1 MRLILLLA
9 CALSFFVATPGHA
22 APASRDSVEQLF
34 SMIDMQKTYDATF
47 DAMKKSVDD
56 AFLKSPQLQT
66 LTPEQRQHFD
76 AGMQRMYALMHD
88 EMDWRKL
95 KPEYEQM
102 YMDTFSQ
109 DEIDGILAFYRTP
122 SGQAMIQKM
131 PVMMG
136 KVMQLTQSRM
146 QNLMPRVMQIMQD
159 AMKDA
164 KPAGA
169 QPAAPAH

>member
-1 MRLILLLA
+1 MRFILILA

-22 APASRDSVEQLF
+22 APASRESVEQLF
-34 SMIDMQKTYDATF
+34 SVIDMQKTYDATF
-47 DAMKKSVDD
+47 DAMQKSVND
-56 AFLKSPQLQT
+56 AFLKNPQLQS
-66 LTPEQRQHFD
+66 LTPEQRKGFD
-76 AGMQRMYALMHD
+76 AGMQRMYALMRD

-102 YMDTFSQ
+102 YVDTFSQ

-122 SGQAMIQKM
+122 AGRAMIEKM

-136 KVMQLTQSRM
+136 KVMQLTQAHM

-159 AMKDA
+159 SIATRRRR
-164 KPAGA
+164 PRRLGA
-169 QPAAPAH
+169 H